1 MPVRDGKQL
10 WKLKIDREFQEL
22 IRPLF
27 KNEYLQLEE
36 NLLADGCR
44 EPISVWNDVIVD
56 GHNRYRICT
65 QHGIPFAVEDMYFSC
80 REEAVAWICANQL
93 GRRNLTEESRKYLI
107 GKQYESEKIISRR
120 QAIYQSSTEDSTA
133 LPYESFNPA
142 SDSRPA
148 ETRKKTGERI
158 AEENHISH
166 GTVEKYSIYARA
178 IEEIRKKEPHM
189 ATKILSG
196 RYKISHK
203 GVLTLAQRSAEEI
216 ASLNKRLEKSQY
228 PFARYQ
234 TTRQEI
240 QGSPPPVRQEQGRQP
255 NIKDMPEYD
264 PDAEVIG
271 LTLTIPS
278 WSSSIDRIGR
288 SDLDNVSAS
297 ARAKLFN
304 ALTDL
309 QNTIVSMISAI
320 KEEP

>member
-1 MPVRDGKQL
+1 
-10 WKLKIDREFQEL
+10 
-22 IRPLF
+22 
-27 KNEYLQLEE
+27 
-36 NLLADGCR
+36 
-44 EPISVWNDVIVD
+44 
-56 GHNRYRICT
+56 
-65 QHGIPFAVEDMYFSC
+65 
-80 REEAVAWICANQL
+80 
-93 GRRNLTEESRKYLI
+93 
-107 GKQYESEKIISRR
+107 
-120 QAIYQSSTEDSTA
+120 
-133 LPYESFNPA
+133 
-142 SDSRPA
+142 
-148 ETRKKTGERI
+148 
-158 AEENHISH
+158 
-166 GTVEKYSIYARA
+166 
-178 IEEIRKKEPHM
+178 M

-234 TTRQEI
+234 TTRHEI
-240 QGSPPPVRQEQGRQP
+240 EGSPSPARQDQVRQP

-288 SDLDNVSAS
+288 TDLDSVSAS